1 MYIFLLSY
9 ICHPTFLAN
18 WTQFQ
23 VNNYIKCIGETPPP
37 QKKKR
42 RKKISLFAEFQN
54 GKPNNI
60 VWHNLEYKAMYG
72 SIDSL

>member
-1 MYIFLLSY
+1 MYVFLLSY
-9 ICHPTFLAN
+9 ICHTTFLAN

-23 VNNYIKCIGETPPP
+23 VNNYIKFRGETPPP
-37 QKKKR
+37 KKKER
-42 RKKISLFAEFQN
+42 RKNFSLLAEFQN

-72 SIDSL
+72 NIDSL